1 MIQPKTTLKSLLLGL
16 GGALLA
22 TTACTITLDP
32 GGAGDTEGDDPNAQ
46 CLELFETC
54 VELAGESPG
63 CDAVFEYCAGSGG
76 DEGGMEPEPGCEED
90 YINCLAEGVDPE
102 ACQPL
107 LDACEPGGG
116 DEGGGCEDDP
126 EGCEPPDPC
135 DAGEPG
141 CEPTD
146 CEQLAET
153 CLMWTGDEAACY
165 GELLEAC
172 YNNDCDSM
180 LNACYDFGA
189 DDLSCQQLTGCF
201 DIDPEPPTD
210 DCEELLNECYA
221 DPEMGEEDCMQL
233 YADCFEPVD
242 PPEPG
247 QCDWYYG
254 ECEGQ
259 FSGEFCQDAGQAC
272 EADFLPESFDC
283 GLVFPDYCGM
293 SGLSDTACEHAE
305 NACWNGFYDIELCG
319 SLADDP
325 INWLQNLAACNGWE

>member
-1 MIQPKTTLKSLLLGL
+1 MTQPKTTLTSLLLAF

-22 TTACTITLDP
+22 TACTITLDP
-32 GGAGDTEGDDPNAQ
+32 GAGGETEGDDPDAQ

-90 YINCLAEGVDPE
+90 YINCLAEGVDPD
-102 ACQPL
+102 ACEPL
-107 LDACEPGGG
+107 LDACDPGGG

-126 EGCEPPDPC
+126 DGCEPPPPC
-135 DAGEPG
+135 EDGEPG

-146 CEQLAET
+146 CEQLAQT

-165 GELLEAC
+165 GELLNAC
-172 YNNDCDSM
+172 YANDCESM

-189 DDLSCQQLTGCF
+189 DEVSCEALTGCYG
-201 DIDPEPPTD
+201 DDPPPPAD
-210 DCEELLNECYA
+210 DCEQLFNDCFDEVGDESYCIELY
-221 DPEMGEEDCMQL
+221 PE
-233 YADCFEPVD
+233 CFEPVD

-247 QCDWYYG
+247 QCDWYYT

-259 FSGEFCQDAGQAC
+259 FAGDFCQEGGQAC
-272 EADFLPESFDC
+272 ENGILPESFEC
-283 GLVFPDYCGM
+283 NFVFPDYCEA
-293 SGLSDTACEHAE
+293 SGLSDSACNQAE
-305 NACWNGFYDIELCG
+305 EACWNGFHETMLCG

-325 INWLQNLAACNGWE
+325 INWLQNLAECNGWE